1 VAARS
6 GLDVS
11 RSGGPSLLVGC
22 VVFVL
27 GLLAGAEFAATIA
40 SQRSL
45 ASQFVSGP
53 LWEWSLG
60 VIGGQVLPLE
70 AQPARD
76 DLLAEVSSV
85 RLLTAKTP
93 GNVLVWL
100 LGGLLIAWRTGTPI
114 GASIARWGV
123 ALGLGGII
131 AFGWEVAWITSSAS
145 GFTGLAS
152 LLPAIPQFWCAIA
165 IAFVATQ
172 FVSLCSLHQSRESLD
187 VACLHPGRSSAWLW
201 VIAGTIVYCACFIPM
216 NWLLYF
222 NLLVPH
228 GDSVMYEEH
237 LWNVLHGK
245 GFRSYLDPGLFL
257 GEHIQVIHL
266 GLLPVYVFWPSH
278 LLLEACESLAL
289 CAGAWPVYWMARR
302 HSQSE
307 AAAAC
312 LAIAYLCYF
321 PMQFLDIA
329 IDLKTFRPEAFGAP
343 LLLLT
348 LDQFDRGRF
357 WRGVAWMLVTLLV
370 KEDYA
375 LVVGPL
381 GVWWAFR
388 NSVEVWKP
396 AHRQALWQGFLLSLG
411 GVAYLLLAT
420 KVLIPAF
427 RDGAEVHYAAYYRQF
442 GTSFSEI
449 MLTVITRPDKVLVAL
464 ATVRTVLYAISL
476 LVPLGGL
483 PCLSAGRLAVGLPL
497 FCALALNDLA
507 PDPRHHFHAPLVAIL
522 FWAAAGGLGSLQ
534 PLATGSEGWRR
545 FIPACRPAELATWGL
560 ACCMTTGLFFS
571 LSPLGL
577 TFWDFGSN
585 WSWQK
590 LYVPTVR
597 SQAFA
602 TVERAIPVT
611 AKVASTDFVH
621 PRFTHYERSYDYSS
635 FKRRVS
641 NYEDRVPDDTE
652 YIVIDTRHPYSTIKK
667 PEDVRELKREPEKWD
682 LLSVDLTG
690 HYVVLKRK

>member
-1 VAARS
+1 MAVRA

-11 RSGGPSLLVGC
+11 QSGGPSLLVGC

-27 GLLAGAEFAATIA
+27 GLLAGTEFAATIA

-60 VIGGQVLPLE
+60 VIGGRVLPLD

-76 DLLAEVSSV
+76 DLLAEVSSL
-85 RLLTAKTP
+85 RLLAAKTP

-100 LGGLLIAWRTGTPI
+100 AGGLFIAWRTGRPI
-114 GASIARWGV
+114 GTSIARWGM

-131 AFGWEVAWITSSAS
+131 VFGWEVAWITSSAS
-145 GFTGLAS
+145 GLTSFAS
-152 LLPAIPQFWCAIA
+152 LLTAIPQFWCAIA
-165 IAFVATQ
+165 IAFVAMR
-172 FVSLCSLHQSRESLD
+172 FVLLCSPFPSDVTLD
-187 VACLHPGRSSAWLW
+187 AAGAQPGRASAWLW
-201 VIAGTIVYCACFIPM
+201 VLGGTIVYCAFFIPM

-266 GLLPVYVFWPSH
+266 GLLPVYVLWPSH
-278 LLLEACESLAL
+278 LLLEVGESLAL

-321 PMQFLDIA
+321 PTQFLDIA

-343 LLLLT
+343 LLLVT

-357 WRGVAWMLVTLLV
+357 WRGAIWMLLTLLV

-381 GVWWAFR
+381 GVWWALR
-388 NSVEVWKP
+388 NSLQVWKP
-396 AHRQALWQGFLLSLG
+396 ESRRALGQGLMLSIG

-449 MLTVITRPDKVLVAL
+449 MLTVLTRPDKVLVAL
-464 ATVRTVLYAISL
+464 ATVRTALYAISL

-483 PCLSAGRLAVGLPL
+483 PCLAPGRLAVGLPV

-522 FWAAAGGLGSLQ
+522 FWAAARGLGSLQ
-534 PLATGSEGWRR
+534 PIATGVQGWRR
-545 FIPACRPAELATWGL
+545 FVPAARPVDLATWGL

-571 LSPLGL
+571 LTPLGL

-590 LYVPTVR
+590 LYVPTAR
-597 SQAFA
+597 SQSFA
-602 TVERAIPVT
+602 AVEREIPVT

-621 PRFTHYERSYDYSS
+621 PRFTHCERSYDYSA

-652 YIVIDTRHPYSTIKK
+652 YIVIDTGHPYSTIKK
-667 PEDVRELKREPEKWD
+667 PEDVRELKREPEKWE
-682 LLSVDLTG
+682 LLPIDPTG
-690 HYVVLKRK
+690 HYIVLKRK